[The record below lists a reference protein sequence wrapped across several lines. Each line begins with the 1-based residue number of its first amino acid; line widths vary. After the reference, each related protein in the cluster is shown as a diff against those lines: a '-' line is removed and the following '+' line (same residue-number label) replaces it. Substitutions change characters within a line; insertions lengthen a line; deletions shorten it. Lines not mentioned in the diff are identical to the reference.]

1 MTLSA
6 SELLLVAEEIRELS
20 AGARV
25 QKIGQPDDDRIVVRL
40 FREDEEYA
48 LLLVASPA
56 FPRAHFTA
64 EPGPNP
70 RTPPAFCESLRAR
83 LMPGKLF
90 DVTVR
95 KGDRVLVLAFDVLV
109 EGLVVRRTLYAEL
122 FGRRPNLVLVDERG
136 KILSALY
143 EVPDGNR
150 PIAPDL
156 VYVPPVAMPQKS
168 LTTQTPWSCFDADFS
183 PDGLRGGAL
192 SRALDAYYGPRD
204 VAEKVDSCRRELL
217 QDLGRA
223 KKKLEKLAE
232 HVASDR
238 RALARIPEIRAEG
251 ECLKANLHA
260 VKRGAKTVELE
271 DWATGEAVRRTVSL
285 DPSKSA
291 LENVQAR
298 FEEARRLERSAET
311 ALQRAELA
319 EAKLADFAAAEA
331 ATASAPDR
339 EAVDVLRTADLKK
352 GLISP
357 PPALPK
363 PPGAMHESK
372 AEEAR
377 KCFRVFTSA
386 DGIDMMVGRTA
397 ADNDELTFKVANGD
411 DFWFHVR
418 DYPGSHVI
426 VRSRPELPPE
436 TLLDAATLAVHF
448 SRADFA
454 GKRDVSWTRRKR
466 VQKPRGAPSGQV
478 SLSEHKTLH
487 LRCDPD
493 RLKRLLGGN
502 RV

>member
-40 FREDEEYA
+40 FREGDELA
-48 LLLVASPA
+48 LLLVADQTY
-56 FPRAHFTA
+56 PRAHFVA

-70 RTPPAFCESLRAR
+70 RTPPPFCESLRAR

-95 KGDRVLVLAFDVLV
+95 KGDRVLILAFDVLV

-122 FGRRPNLVLVDERG
+122 FGRRPNLVLVDEHG
-136 KILSALY
+136 KILSALF
-143 EVPDGNR
+143 ETHDGGR

-156 VYVPPVAMPQKS
+156 VYEPPGAAPQKS
-168 LTTQTPWSCFDADFS
+168 LTTQTPWSGFGPDFR

-192 SRALDAYYGPRD
+192 SRALDAYFGPRD
-204 VAEKVDSCRRELL
+204 AAEKIAASRRELL
-217 QDLGRA
+217 QDLARA

-232 HVASDR
+232 HVAADR
-238 RALARIPEIRAEG
+238 RALDRIPELRAEG
-251 ECLKANLHA
+251 EILKANLHEI
-260 VKRGAKTVELE
+260 KRGAKTVELS
-271 DWATGEAVRRTVSL
+271 DWTTSEAVRRTIAL
-285 DPSKSA
+285 DPIKSP

-311 ALQRAELA
+311 ARERAELA
-319 EAKLADFAAAEA
+319 EAKLADFTAAEA
-331 ATASAPDR
+331 ATAEAADR
-339 EAVDVLRTADLKK
+339 DAVDVLRAAYLKK
-352 GLISP
+352 GLIAP
-357 PPALPK
+357 PPPLPK
-363 PPGAMHESK
+363 PPGAMRESK

-386 DGIDMMVGRTA
+386 DGIDLMVGRTA

-466 VQKPRGAPSGQV
+466 VQKPRGAPPGQV

-493 RLKRLLGGN
+493 RLKRLMGGN
-502 RV
+502 RL